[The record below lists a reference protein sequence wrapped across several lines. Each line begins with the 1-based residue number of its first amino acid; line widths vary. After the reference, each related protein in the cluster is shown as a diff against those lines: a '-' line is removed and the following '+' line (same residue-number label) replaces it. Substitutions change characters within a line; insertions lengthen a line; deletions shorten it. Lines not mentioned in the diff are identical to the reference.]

1 MEFFVKKRLKSE
13 QSALAIFCCKR
24 MKATNKQDR
33 FETCFKDPEMWFGSG
48 SNIENCTI
56 RL

>member
-1 MEFFVKKRLKSE
+1 
-13 QSALAIFCCKR
+13 

-33 FETCFKDPEMWFGSG
+33 FETCFKDPEMCFGSG

-56 RL
+56 RKINKYYITQGEPIHTYWLHKNFH